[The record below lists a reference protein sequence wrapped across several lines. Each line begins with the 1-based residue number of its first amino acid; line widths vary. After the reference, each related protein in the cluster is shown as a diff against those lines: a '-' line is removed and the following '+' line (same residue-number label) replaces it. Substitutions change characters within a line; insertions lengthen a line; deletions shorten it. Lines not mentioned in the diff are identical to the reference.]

1 MTRAQFHT
9 YFKIVMDKNSQSV
22 AFGGCPAFLPEEID
36 YWLDTA
42 LYQVVMQK
50 FNGEINKKPSFEES
64 VKRIHDLEGLV
75 RTDSDIT
82 TEKVV
87 NTNSVVMKNLLD
99 NNKRMLFVSAR
110 LKYADKLAIV
120 RIIDHKD
127 VERYRQT
134 YNNLPWVEEPVG
146 VIENNSLIIYYDP
159 LSMTSEEG
167 YKIDLTYLHYP
178 TKIEDIPNGESI
190 IELPE
195 HVYHEVIN
203 RAALLALEDIES
215 KRTQSK
221 VALNQL
227 AE

>member
-50 FNGEINKKPSFEES
+50 FNGEVNKKPSFEES
-64 VKRIHDLEGLV
+64 VKRIHDLEGLIH
-75 RTDSDIT
+75 TDSDIT
-82 TEKVV
+82 TETVDNV
-87 NTNSVVMKNLLD
+87 NSVVMKNLLD
-99 NNKRMLFVSAR
+99 SNKRMLFVSAR
-110 LKYADKLAIV
+110 LKYGDKIAIV
-120 RIIDHKD
+120 RIIGHKD
-127 VERYRQT
+127 AERYKQT

-146 VIENNSLIIYYDP
+146 VIENNSLYVYYDP
-159 LSMTSEEG
+159 IEMKSDNYT
-167 YKIDLTYLHYP
+167 IDLTYVQYP

-215 KRTQSK
+215 RRTQTK
-221 VALNQL
+221 VALNEL